1 MVHQDKVLALVGS
14 IFRFYNAKQFKT
26 FKRFKSFFRVF
37 VETFYYICGIV
48 GVHIER
54 NPPPSLKPI
63 VGRWMTIPKQVAMTL
78 RRLATGDS
86 HYSEGQMFGVAAY
99 TSVKTSK
106 RFIKKKII
114 VAIPLHLKWPAGE
127 KLVIVKFGFQ
137 NIYDILQYCSAID
150 CTHILFDKPLDTNN
164 VDWFDSD
171 HNYNT
176 IL

>member
-106 RFIKKKII
+106 RFIKKN
-114 VAIPLHLKWPAGE
+114 LLS
-127 KLVIVKFGFQ
+127 
-137 NIYDILQYCSAID
+137 QYLYI
-150 CTHILFDKPLDTNN
+150 
-164 VDWFDSD
+164 
-171 HNYNT
+171 
-176 IL
+176 